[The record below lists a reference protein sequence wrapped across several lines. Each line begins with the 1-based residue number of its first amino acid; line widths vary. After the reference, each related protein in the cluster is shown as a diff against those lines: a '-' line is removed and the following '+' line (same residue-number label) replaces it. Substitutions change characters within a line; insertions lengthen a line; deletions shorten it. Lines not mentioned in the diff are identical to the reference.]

1 MRRLTRFAPTSATH
15 MKRLL
20 VLLSLLVIVDGVV
33 TEFLVK
39 NGFGREG
46 NPVLVDLVGTKVF
59 LILKVVGA
67 LLCALVL
74 WDIYKKW
81 PKLAVISTSCLALG
95 YSAIVLWNLSI
106 PFIFP
111 Q

>member
-1 MRRLTRFAPTSATH
+1 MRFARLAPTSPSH

-20 VLLSLLVIVDGVV
+20 VLLSTLVIVDGVI

-46 NPVLVDLVGTKVF
+46 NPFLEGLVGTEVF
-59 LILKVVGA
+59 LALKIVGA

-81 PKLAVISTSCLALG
+81 PKLAVVSTSCLAFC
-95 YSAIVLWNLSI
+95 YSAIVVWNLCI
-106 PFIFP
+106 PFMCP
-111 Q
+111 